1 LQAQLLAQED
11 DKEPGN
17 ALPSRRRSQAG
28 GDEPHSNG
36 ETGRSQQQTTNLQ
49 ASSLATESEAV
60 LRSILIDMFID
71 QAQLQKVLNSVTRN
85 ALISAEKW
93 RKDPIPTEASITKE
107 TLLN

>member
-1 LQAQLLAQED
+1 LQAQLLALED

-17 ALPSRRRSQAG
+17 ALPSRRRSQPE

-85 ALISAEKW
+85 ALISAEKL
-93 RKDPIPTEASITKE
+93 RKDPIPTEASVTKE
-107 TLLN
+107 TSLN